1 MKAAIQ
7 RLDRAAQQGA
17 PSLPGQMEAAP
28 AKPQPLP
35 PEIESAVQ
43 AFEYANPERLGEASA
58 EVLRRLLPFLHAVC
72 RRLQIDLPVDK
83 ILQALKARRK

>member
-1 MKAAIQ
+1 
-7 RLDRAAQQGA
+7 
-17 PSLPGQMEAAP
+17 
-28 AKPQPLP
+28 
-35 PEIESAVQ
+35 VQ